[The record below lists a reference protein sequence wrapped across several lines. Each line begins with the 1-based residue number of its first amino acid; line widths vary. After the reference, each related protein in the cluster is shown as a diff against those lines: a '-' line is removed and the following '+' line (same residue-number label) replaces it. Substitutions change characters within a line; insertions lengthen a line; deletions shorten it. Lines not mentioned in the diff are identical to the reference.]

1 MRYLNWVLRVVLF
14 VALLGFALKNNEPV
28 VLRYF
33 FGFEWQTPLVVAL
46 LGFFAV
52 GVCLGILAMVPLWLR
67 LRVELRRARPAAAEP
82 GPAVAP
88 AADADSAYKKN

>member
-52 GVCLGILAMVPLWLR
+52 GVGLGILAMVPPWLR
-67 LRVELRRARPAAAEP
+67 LRVESRRTRPAAAEP
-82 GPAVAP
+82 NP
-88 AADADSAYKKN
+88 AAAAATDADPANIKN

>member
-46 LGFFAV
+46 LGFFAL

-67 LRVELRRARPAAAEP
+67 CRVESRRARPAAAEP
-82 GPAVAP
+82 SPATSAAA
-88 AADADSAYKKN
+88 AADPASIKN